1 MKISIAILIRKLQ
14 NLYSFTYKGC
24 VPHELN
30 LERPIYY
37 NNGDDILSNKV
48 YICQSCI
55 LDNIPK
61 STLIISIGPTLRD
74 GKLSSDNVLELE
86 KDISPFEIFNT
97 VQSIFDI
104 YDEWD
109 SSLQKILNEDGT
121 VQSMIDCSFDVFNN
135 PILLQSADF
144 TMVAYSEIVNKLP
157 DVAQLIDS
165 DSFFEYINLFKLDH
179 KYNAAKD
186 LVDPFIFPSHVTGR
200 RSLCINLFNHGK
212 YSHRIIVSE
221 SLSKLHEED
230 AALLEH
236 FSQYIKLVFSR
247 LNLLKSHT
255 LNTLD
260 TIISGILSKEIS
272 DNRLIEQGF
281 SEFDWLPNHTY
292 FCINIKL
299 SSLDVNNLTINSICS
314 RIKSLLKDSSACS
327 YNNEIVVFVNLTKFN
342 TTIDDVT
349 SKLTYFLRDCY
360 LKAGISNS
368 FTGFSEILQY
378 YTQSHIAVDFG
389 IKHRPFN
396 WIYRFDDIAYSYL
409 LECCTSHLPAHLV
422 CSKKILTLKTYDEKN
437 NTQYYHTLLTYLE
450 NHLNAVKSAKL
461 LFIHR
466 STFLYRLERIKEFTN
481 IDFDNKNMLL
491 YILISFKLLDKKQ
504 LIMPIE

>member
-24 VPHELN
+24 LSHELC
-30 LERPIYY
+30 LERPLYY

-48 YICQSCI
+48 YICQNSI

-61 STLIISIGPTLRD
+61 STLIISLGRTLRD
-74 GKLSSDNVLELE
+74 SELSSDNILELGE
-86 KDISPFEIFNT
+86 DISPFEIFNT

-104 YDEWD
+104 YDKWN

-121 VQSMIDCSFDVFNN
+121 LQSMIDCSFDVFNN
-135 PILLQSADF
+135 PILLQTADF
-144 TMVAYSEIVNKLP
+144 TMFAYSDIVNKLP
-157 DVAQLIDS
+157 DVAQLINS
-165 DSFFEYINLFKLDH
+165 DSFFEYINLFKLDP

-186 LVDPFIFPSHVTGR
+186 LIDPFIFPSHVTGR

-236 FSQYIKLVFSR
+236 FSKYIKLALSR
-247 LNLLKSHT
+247 LNLLKSDK
-255 LNTLD
+255 LYNLD
-260 TIISGILSKEIS
+260 NIILGILSKEIS
-272 DNRLIEQGF
+272 DVRFIEQSF
-281 SEFDWLPNHTY
+281 SEFDWLPNHEY
-292 FCINIKL
+292 FCINIKV
-299 SSLDVNNLTINSICS
+299 SPFDVNNLTINSICN
-314 RIKSLLKDSSACS
+314 RIESLLKDSCACS

-342 TTIDDVT
+342 TTIDDV
-349 SKLTYFLRDCY
+349 SNRFIYFLRDCY

-378 YTQSHIAVDFG
+378 HTQSHIALNFG
-389 IKHRPFN
+389 INHHPFN
-396 WIYRFDDIAYSYL
+396 WIHRFDDIAYSYL
-409 LECCTSHLPAHLV
+409 LECCTSHLPANLI
-422 CSKKILTLKTYDEKN
+422 CSKKIITLKTYDKKN
-437 NTQYYHTLLTYLE
+437 KTQYYHTLRTYLE
-450 NHLNAVKSAKL
+450 NHLNAAKSAKL

-466 STFLYRLERIKEFTN
+466 STFLYRLERIKELIN
-481 IDFDNKNMLL
+481 IDFNNTDMLL
-491 YILISFKLLDKKQ
+491 YILISFRLLDKEQ
-504 LIMPIE
+504 LIISIE